1 MFFFEV
7 DNVVQC
13 LQSKAPEEMLL
24 WALVRLIVIVQR
36 TFYSLFLKYLWSMW
50 SIWRVLKMD
59 GLDEGLLNS
68 NEDSFI
74 ISNTNNF
81 VCGLEYL
88 STSVFHQPLPHH
100 LVQLSGFSVAAN
112 VDDFSQQPVLPE
124 QPQVLSLSFPFKNSI
139 SFIHLLSSI
148 FTDPIGFW

>member
-1 MFFFEV
+1 
-7 DNVVQC
+7 
-13 LQSKAPEEMLL
+13 
-24 WALVRLIVIVQR
+24 
-36 TFYSLFLKYLWSMW
+36 MW

-59 GLDEGLLNS
+59 GLDEGLSNS

-81 VCGLEYL
+81 VFGLEYL

-112 VDDFSQQPVLPE
+112 VDFFSQQPVLPE
-124 QPQVLSLSFPFKNSI
+124 QPQVLGLSFPSKNSI
-139 SFIHLLSSI
+139 LKIVYFFSYFFRHIQLLSSI